1 MPKAPALTWTT
12 IKYRLGDL
20 LEYEQNPVMISE
32 RDAKELARSLNK
44 FEHVLPYVAAAPKNG
59 KAGLP
64 LLDGH
69 QRKMVE
75 LSLRKVS
82 PNTLV
87 DVRVPSRK
95 LSDKEKQEL
104 MIRLRKNT
112 GEFDFDKLANFFDV
126 PDLLEWG
133 FSAKDLEIA
142 GIQVPVFQPVS
153 VDEQGRLD
161 QKKPVTCP
169 ECGHEF
175 VAK

>member
-1 MPKAPALTWTT
+1 MTTKTPALTWTT

-20 LEYEQNPVMISE
+20 LEYDKNPVQISE
-32 RDAKELARSLNK
+32 RDAKELARSLDK

-59 KAGLP
+59 AKGLP

-104 MIRLRKNT
+104 VIRLRKNT
-112 GEFDFDKLANFFDV
+112 GEFDFD
-126 PDLLEWG
+126 
-133 FSAKDLEIA
+133 
-142 GIQVPVFQPVS
+142 
-153 VDEQGRLD
+153 
-161 QKKPVTCP
+161 
-169 ECGHEF
+169 
-175 VAK
+175 